1 MCYRI
6 YHSALC
12 LVAVSATLSGC
23 GSTTPQSDRTFGNA
37 VRTAL
42 AAQTLNPNAA
52 RNSDPV
58 YGMDGH
64 AALAAQQQYTQS
76 YTKPATAPAP
86 MTSSKIGK

>member
-23 GSTTPQSDRTFGNA
+23 ASTTPQADRMFGHA

-42 AAQTLNPNAA
+42 AAQTLDPNAA

-64 AALAAQQQYTQS
+64 TALAAQQQYTQ
-76 YTKPATAPAP
+76 TFAKPAPAPAP
-86 MTSSKIGK
+86 MTSKIGK